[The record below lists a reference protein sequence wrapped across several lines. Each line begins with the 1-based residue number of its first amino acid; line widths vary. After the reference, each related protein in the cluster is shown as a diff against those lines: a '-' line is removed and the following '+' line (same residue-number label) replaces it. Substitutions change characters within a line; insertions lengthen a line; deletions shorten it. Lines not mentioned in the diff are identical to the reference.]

1 MKEVMAI
8 IRMNKV
14 NQTKRALLE
23 DGFPSITCRKV
34 LGRGRKKIDYSLIED
49 VISGNEINDLKVGE
63 QLSEGHRLISKRVF
77 TMVVKDEDVQRV
89 LDTIINVNS
98 TGNPGDGKI
107 FVLPV
112 SEAIRVRTKESGDLA
127 I

>member
-14 NQTKRALLE
+14 NQTKKALLE

-34 LGRGRKKIDYSLIED
+34 LGRGKKKIDYSLIEG
-49 VISGNEINDLKVGE
+49 VINGNEIQNSKISE

-77 TMVVKDEDVQRV
+77 TIVVKDEEVEKV
-89 LDTIINVNS
+89 VDTIMKVNS

-112 SEAIRVRTKESGDLA
+112 SEAIRVRTKETGEKA